1 MSRRVGTGA
10 AVAGSPVTRVTVAA
24 ASAPADTGVDDY
36 LGRLLKYI
44 PAEIVG
50 FYLVAAGLI
59 SPKPDTPNVAGLWV
73 VFALGFVLCVLYFW
87 IATSRDEGKRPL
99 WSQIV
104 LATIAY
110 PVWVFAVGGPF
121 VSFSWYRSSVASV
134 VLVFVTVL
142 FGMYRPESGT

>member
-1 MSRRVGTGA
+1 MSRRIDTGA
-10 AVAGSPVTRVTVAA
+10 APGAAATVTV
-24 ASAPADTGVDDY
+24 GVEDY

-59 SPKPDTPNVAGLWV
+59 SPKPDTPNVTGLWV

-87 IATSRDEGKRPL
+87 IATSRDEGKGPL

-104 LATIAY
+104 LTTIAY
-110 PVWVFAVGGPF
+110 PTWVFAIGGPF
-121 VSFSWYRSSVASV
+121 VSFTWYRGSVASV
-134 VLVFVTVL
+134 VLIFVAIV
-142 FGMYRPESGT
+142 FGMYRPQPGS

>member
-1 MSRRVGTGA
+1 MSRRIESGI
-10 AVAGSPVTRVTVAA
+10 AA
-24 ASAPADTGVDDY
+24 ATAAGPAPAAPRVDDY

-59 SPKPDTPNVAGLWV
+59 SPQPGTPNITGLWV

-99 WSQIV
+99 WSQVI

-110 PVWVFAVGGPF
+110 PVWVFAIGGPF
-121 VSFSWYRSSVASV
+121 VSFSWYRSSVASI
-134 VLVFVTVL
+134 VLVFATVL
-142 FGMYRPESGT
+142 FGMYKPEPGS